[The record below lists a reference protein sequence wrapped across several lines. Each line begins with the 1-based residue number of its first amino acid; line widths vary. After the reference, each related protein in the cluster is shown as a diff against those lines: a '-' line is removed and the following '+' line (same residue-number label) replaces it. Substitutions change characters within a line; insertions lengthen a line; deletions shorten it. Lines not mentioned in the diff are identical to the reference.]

1 MTTPTLYNSWWQK
14 GYASHCNCDHASSSL
29 AHESIFGRIGKVIYG
44 GVRRSVLRR
53 GRRGKFERGMVG
65 FVAAGVVSQVQDR

>member
-1 MTTPTLYNSWWQK
+1 M
-14 GYASHCNCDHASSSL
+14 
-29 AHESIFGRIGKVIYG
+29 
-44 GVRRSVLRR
+44 LRR